1 MMRRATAQQIPCI
14 AHKKSV
20 GRRLLES
27 WQLYVLLVPTMT
39 YMLLFNYVPMYG
51 LQIAFRD
58 YQVRKGFWGS
68 NWVGW
73 KHFFTFFTSP
83 QFTQLL
89 GNTLRISLTSL
100 LFTFPLPIIMALLIN
115 EVKRPTVKRWIQN
128 ITYAPYFISTV
139 IMVSILNV
147 FLARSDGLINQAI
160 RAMGGAPMDFL
171 GKPSLFIPIYVIS
184 AVWQNTGWSSIIYI
198 AALSGVDLELHDAAQ
213 IDGANKLQRI
223 WHINLPC
230 ILPTMVIMFV
240 LSCGHIM
247 SVGYEKIYL
256 MQNAINLSLS
266 EVISTYVYKVGLI
279 RVQFSYTTAI
289 GLFNNVVNV
298 ALLLLANTLARKLTS
313 VSLF

>member
-1 MMRRATAQQIPCI
+1 M
-14 AHKKSV
+14 
-20 GRRLLES
+20 ES
-27 WQLYVLLVPTMT
+27 WQLYVLLIPTMA
-39 YMLLFNYVPMYG
+39 YMILFNYVPMYG

-68 NWVGW
+68 PWVGF
-73 KHFFTFFTSP
+73 KHFQNFFSSP
-83 QFTQLL
+83 QFSQLL
-89 GNTLRISLTSL
+89 TNTLRISLTSL
-100 LFTFPLPIIMALLIN
+100 VFTFPLPILMALLIN
-115 EVKRPTVKRWIQN
+115 EVRRPRIKRLIQN

-147 FLARSDGLINQAI
+147 FLSKTDGLINQAI
-160 RAMGGAPMDFL
+160 RVLGGSPVDFL
-171 GKPSLFIPIYVIS
+171 GQAPLFIPIYVIS
-184 AVWQNTGWSSIIYI
+184 AVWQHTGWSSIIYI

-230 ILPTMVIMFV
+230 ILPTFVIMFV

-247 SVGYEKIYL
+247 SVGYEKIFL
-256 MQNAINLSLS
+256 MQNSINLSLS

-279 RVQFSYTTAI
+279 KVQFSYTTAI
-289 GLFNNVVNV
+289 GLFNNVINV
-298 ALLLLANTLARKLTS
+298 VLLLAANTLARKLTD